1 MLSLLAA
8 IYGAFVLSRRLVAP
22 IQDLVAGTRAVAKG
36 DFDTRL
42 PTPARD
48 EIGFLI
54 SSFNDMT
61 QRLAAAR
68 REASR
73 SQALVEAE
81 RTNLEVILARLS
93 TGVLALE
100 KDLTIRTANQASGA
114 ILGVDLEHRSGEPLP
129 AVARGRPLLEQFVD
143 VARVHLSA
151 GETEWREQIVLRA
164 CRLHPGLP
172 G

>member
-8 IYGAFVLSRRLVAP
+8 IYGAFILSRRLVAP

-68 REASR
+68 REASL

-100 KDLTIRTANQASGA
+100 ADLKIRTANQASGA
-114 ILGVDLEHRSGEPLP
+114 ILGVDLEHRVGETLP
-129 AVARGRPLLEQFVD
+129 AVAMLEER
-143 VARVHLSA
+143 A
-151 GETEWREQIVLRA
+151 QI
-164 CRLHPGLP
+164 GLESN
-172 G
+172 